1 MPRPAVACTRTQLSR
16 NRNNS
21 LLPFG
26 YPTEA
31 ASKEVGMGGG
41 GVVGER
47 VEEWREV
54 RLISPGGTNG
64 FDFRMKEARKEGGDG
79 CKGNDSYDLSTCKHK
94 LHYHHKGN

>member
-1 MPRPAVACTRTQLSR
+1 MSRLAVACTRTQLSR

-31 ASKEVGMGGG
+31 ASKEVG
-41 GVVGER
+41 VGEER
-47 VEEWREV
+47 QREGEWREV

-64 FDFRMKEARKEGGDG
+64 FDFRMKEARKEGGNG

-94 LHYHHKGN
+94 LHYHRKGN